1 MFCISGGSAIE
12 QECKSFIASNDRL
25 NEGCVFV
32 STGGNLP
39 AKHIIHVAAPVWKDG
54 LQKES
59 ERLTEVV
66 MKAMQ
71 QATLRQLAS
80 IALPA
85 ISSGAYG

>member
-1 MFCISGGSAIE
+1 VFCVSGGSAIE
-12 QECKSFIASNDRL
+12 QECKAFIAQNDKL
-25 NEGCVFV
+25 SEGDVFV

-39 AKHIIHVAAPVWKDG
+39 TKHIIHVAAPVWKDG
-54 LQKES
+54 MQKES

-71 QATLRQLAS
+71 QASLRHLVS

-85 ISSGAYG
+85 ISSGAFG